1 MNAAREEILG
11 KLSIPGFIEPSD
23 QDFDIQ
29 VFHSLELPLEEE
41 FKKNIELIG
50 GKVYIAGSET
60 DFAEYLK
67 DLLLPFRQDEICC
80 NETDLT
86 DLLSKNSVSY
96 SNYTVLPETLKVGIT
111 GCEYLI
117 AHTGSVMVSSAQK
130 GGRQLFVYPSIHV
143 VIAKKNQL
151 IDYLAYAYA
160 LICKKYKDNLPSHIA
175 LITGASRTAD
185 IEKTLVMGAH
195 GPKELHVLII

>member
-11 KLSIPGFIEPSD
+11 KLSIPGFIEPAD

-41 FKKNIELIG
+41 FKKNLELIG

-80 NETDLT
+80 ND
-86 DLLSKNSVSY
+86 SV
-96 SNYTVLPETLKVGIT
+96 KI
-111 GCEYLI
+111 
-117 AHTGSVMVSSAQK
+117 Q
-130 GGRQLFVYPSIHV
+130 F
-143 VIAKKNQL
+143 
-151 IDYLAYAYA
+151 
-160 LICKKYKDNLPSHIA
+160 HI
-175 LITGASRTAD
+175 
-185 IEKTLVMGAH
+185 
-195 GPKELHVLII
+195 LIIQFYQKPLK